1 MSIKERPM
9 HVPMLPPNGAMKN
22 FTAMEL
28 NRFID
33 KRLTDV
39 AKSRVGPANRRYKTT
54 ADDIVKIAAD
64 DKKGKRLRAD
74 LFGKFPKKEMISNQT
89 IMTIEQPFADFSMTR
104 QSLKQE
110 KHAAFLIKQEE
121 KQMKVKQQIAEMSR
135 KLEIYRRYKDQ
146 FNITLTKKE
155 RDKLMKNE
163 DS

>member
-1 MSIKERPM
+1 
-9 HVPMLPPNGAMKN
+9 
-22 FTAMEL
+22 
-28 NRFID
+28 
-33 KRLTDV
+33 
-39 AKSRVGPANRRYKTT
+39 
-54 ADDIVKIAAD
+54 
-64 DKKGKRLRAD
+64 
-74 LFGKFPKKEMISNQT
+74 
-89 IMTIEQPFADFSMTR
+89 MTR

>member
-1 MSIKERPM
+1 
-9 HVPMLPPNGAMKN
+9 
-22 FTAMEL
+22 
-28 NRFID
+28 
-33 KRLTDV
+33 
-39 AKSRVGPANRRYKTT
+39 
-54 ADDIVKIAAD
+54 
-64 DKKGKRLRAD
+64 
-74 LFGKFPKKEMISNQT
+74 
-89 IMTIEQPFADFSMTR
+89 MTR

-146 FNITLTKKE
+146 FKISLTKLE